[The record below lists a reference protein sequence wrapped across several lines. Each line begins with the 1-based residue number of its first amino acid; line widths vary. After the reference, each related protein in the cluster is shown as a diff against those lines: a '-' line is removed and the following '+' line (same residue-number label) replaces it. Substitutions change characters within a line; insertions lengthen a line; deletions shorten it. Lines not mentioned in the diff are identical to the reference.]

1 MLKYL
6 KVKSKYMK
14 INSKKKLLFMQLGFG
29 LIFIIFILF
38 LILPKS
44 YTQKYKIDNVEII
57 ENYNKKTK
65 TYYFT
70 FKKDNKEL
78 DFLSEV
84 KYSNDRKLISK
95 VNVYEDN
102 DNFCL
107 VPVSEK
113 IDFKPICVQEDK
125 IVHYSLVNDNLKSYI
140 SKFLPKENKLIE
152 TWESYEIY
160 NNEYTY
166 LLWDYDGFYF
176 FNKDGKKK
184 IKVLDKEMYNINL
197 VGYTKDYLVF
207 PDYSSDYTFN
217 NFYTIEF
224 KNGNLKKKKVKRNI
238 YFDSYFIGYEKN
250 NIYIVDN
257 KEALMYEYDAKK
269 GKIDKIRTKVL
280 NDGIWEKANIKT
292 LVNKREEF
300 SYKTNYVYTLE
311 DNKIYLNYK
320 NSDIK
325 KLVADN
331 VNSIVRIN
339 DKDIFYLK
347 DATLYHFNEMIGEEK
362 LLTHFEWTFNN
373 NNMIF
378 IN

>member
-1 MLKYL
+1 
-6 KVKSKYMK
+6 MK

-38 LILPKS
+38 LILPKN
-44 YTQKYKIDNVEII
+44 YTQKYKIDNIEIT

-70 FKKDNKEL
+70 FKRDGKEL

-125 IVHYSLVNDNLKSYI
+125 IIHYSLVNDNLKSYI

-217 NFYTIEF
+217 NFYTIDF